1 MPMKQIEDTIDK
13 LPPQNLEAE
22 QTVLG
27 AIMLENTALYKT
39 VEILKSE
46 DFYRG
51 SHRKIYRGM
60 LELLEKNEPIDIITL
75 SDHLRKKN
83 ELEEVGGASYLS
95 SLVNSVPT
103 TANVVYHSKII
114 TSQAIMRSL
123 ITAATDIISKVYEG
137 QSDADEMLDFA
148 EKTIFAISEKKLSAS
163 FTPLNTLI
171 KDSFEHIEQ
180 LYDRRHI
187 ISGIPSGFKDLDELT
202 TGFQEGDLIIIG
214 GRPSMG
220 KTALSLNIAQY
231 SAKESKKPVAIFS
244 LEMSKRQLAMRML
257 CSEANVD
264 SNSIRKGIIKKSDW
278 HKLTSAASNL
288 GDAPIYIDDSSD
300 ITALEMRA
308 KARRLK
314 LEHGLGL
321 VIVDYLQLMRG
332 RSGAE
337 RREQE
342 ISEISRS
349 LKSLARELSVPVIA
363 LSQLNRAVESR
374 KPKPIPNLS
383 DLRESGAI
391 EQDADLILF
400 LFREEVYN
408 KEAEKGKAELFIAK
422 QRNGPTGEIN
432 LSFISSSTKFANYAP
447 GDYVVAEYEVDNEA
461 F

>member
-1 MPMKQIEDTIDK
+1 MKQIEDALDK

-27 AIMLENTALYKT
+27 AIMLENSALYKT
-39 VEILKSE
+39 VEILKPE
-46 DFYRG
+46 DFYRE
-51 SHRKIYRGM
+51 SHRKIYKGM
-60 LELLEKNEPIDIITL
+60 LSLMEKNDPIDLITM
-75 SDHLRKKN
+75 SDYLRKNN
-83 ELEEVGGASYLS
+83 ELEAVGGASYLS
-95 SLVNSVPT
+95 SLVNSIAT

-114 TSQAIMRSL
+114 SERAIMRSL
-123 ITAATDIISKVYEG
+123 IFAATDIMSKVYEG
-137 QSDADEMLDFA
+137 QLDGDEMLDFA
-148 EKTIFAISEKKLSAS
+148 EKTIFAISEKKLSTS

-171 KDSFEHIEQ
+171 KDSFEHIEL
-180 LYDRRHI
+180 LYDRKHV
-187 ISGIPSGFKDLDELT
+187 ISGVPSGFKDLDELT

-220 KTALSLNIAQY
+220 KTALCLNIAQH
-231 SAKESKKPVAIFS
+231 SAKESGQPVAIFS

-278 HKLTSAASNL
+278 HKLTSAAGNL

-308 KARRLK
+308 KSRRLK

-363 LSQLNRAVESR
+363 LSQLNRSVESR
-374 KPKPIPNLS
+374 KPPKPALS

-400 LFREEVYN
+400 LYREEVYN
-408 KEAEKGKAELFIAK
+408 KEAEKGKAELLIAK

-432 LSFISSSTKFANYAP
+432 LSFIKSSTKFANYAP
-447 GDYVVAEYEVDNEA
+447 GDYVVEEYEVDDDT

>member
-1 MPMKQIEDTIDK
+1 MKQIEDAIDK

-27 AIMLENTALYKT
+27 AIMLENSTLDKT
-39 VEILKSE
+39 VEVLKPE
-46 DFYRG
+46 DFYRE
-51 SHRKIYRGM
+51 SHRKIYKAM
-60 LELLEKNEPIDIITL
+60 LELSDKSEPIDLITL
-75 SDHLRKKN
+75 SNHLRKN
-83 ELEEVGGASYLS
+83 NDLEAVGGASYLS

-114 TSQAIMRSL
+114 SNQAVMRNL
-123 ITAATDIISKVYEG
+123 IAASTEIISRVYEG
-137 QSDADEMLDFA
+137 QLDADEMLDFA
-148 EKTIFAISEKKLSAS
+148 EKTIFEISEKKLSSS
-163 FTPLNTLI
+163 FTSLNALI
-171 KDSFEHIEQ
+171 KDSFEHIEH
-180 LYDRRHI
+180 LYERRDV
-187 ISGIPSGFKDLDELT
+187 ISGVSSGFKDLDELT
-202 TGFQEGDLIIIG
+202 TGFQEGDLVIIG

-220 KTALSLNIAQY
+220 KTALCLNIAQY
-231 SAKESKKPVAIFS
+231 SAKESRLPVAIFS

-257 CSEANVD
+257 CSEASVD

-308 KARRLK
+308 KSRRLK

-374 KPKPIPNLS
+374 KPPIPTLA

-400 LFREEVYN
+400 LYREEVYN
-408 KEAEKGKAELFIAK
+408 KEAEKGKAELHIAK
-422 QRNGPTGEIN
+422 QRNGPAGVKID
-432 LSFISSSTKFANYAP
+432 LSFMNSSTRFLSYSPDNLVSYSYE
-447 GDYVVAEYEVDNEA
+447 GDDEV

>member
-1 MPMKQIEDTIDK
+1 MKQIEDTIDK

>member
-1 MPMKQIEDTIDK
+1 MKQIEDTIDK

-39 VEILKSE
+39 IEVLKPNE
-46 DFYRG
+46 FYRE
-51 SHRKIYRGM
+51 SHRKIYKGM
-60 LELLEKNEPIDIITL
+60 LELLEKNEPIDLITL

-83 ELEEVGGASYLS
+83 ELEAVGGASYLS

-114 TSQAIMRSL
+114 SSQAVMRSL
-123 ITAATDIISKVYEG
+123 ISAATDIISKVYEG

-148 EKTIFAISEKKLSAS
+148 EKTIFAISEQKLSTS

-220 KTALSLNIAQY
+220 KTALCLNIAQY
-231 SAKESKKPVAIFS
+231 SAKESKMPVAIFS

-321 VIVDYLQLMRG
+321 IIVDYLQLMRG
-332 RSGAE
+332 RGGAE

-408 KEAEKGKAELFIAK
+408 KEAEKGKAELIIAK

-447 GDYVVAEYEVDNEA
+447 GDYTVPEYEVDEET